1 MHALSTLTSLGVTL
15 LAVIGAASAA
25 PTPASSSTCTIAK
38 ASDVSGCLSSTN
50 IVIQG
55 PFTVPAETKLD
66 LSGLKSGTTVT
77 VKGTITWAKSTTLTK
92 KDFLFTLG
100 GSKITFDGTGA
111 TFHGNGQLYWDTQGA
126 NGGVNKPKFFKVLT
140 TGGSTI
146 KGITIKNSPIHIFS
160 IGGSDTTLDGITV
173 DNSDGDKLSGTK
185 TIGHNTDAFD
195 VSATGITIQNSN
207 VKNQDD
213 CLAVNQGSNI
223 RFLSNTCSGGHGI
236 SIGSVDSDKT
246 VDGVTVQGCTVS
258 NSDNGVRIKTVYK
271 ATGGYVKNVSY
282 KDITLSGIKKYG
294 IVIEQDYENGSP
306 TGTPTGGIPITALT
320 LNNVH
325 GTMASG
331 SKYST
336 YILCASGACSGFSF
350 SNINITPKNPSC
362 TGVSTSLAGCS

>member
-1 MHALSTLTSLGVTL
+1 MHALSTLTSLGVAL
-15 LAVIGAASAA
+15 LAFIGAANAA

-77 VKGTITWAKSTTLTK
+77 VKGTITWAKSSSLTK
-92 KDFLFTLG
+92 DDFLFTLG

-126 NGGVNKPKFFKVLT
+126 NGGVKKPKFFKVLT

-160 IGGSDTTLDGITV
+160 IGGSDTTLDHITV
-173 DNSDGDKLSGTK
+173 DNTDGDKLSGGK
-185 TIGHNTDAFD
+185 TLGHNTDAFD

-207 VKNQDD
+207 VQNQDD
-213 CLAVNQGSNI
+213 CLAVNKGSNI
-223 RFLSNTCSGGHGI
+223 KFLSNNCSGGHGI
-236 SIGSVDSDKT
+236 SIGSIDSGKT
-246 VDGVTVQGCTVS
+246 VDGVTVQGCTIS

-282 KDITLSGIKKYG
+282 KDITLSGIKKTTRTARRP
-294 IVIEQDYENGSP
+294 VP
-306 TGTPTGGIPITALT
+306 PTGGIPISALT
-320 LNNVH
+320 LSNIH

-336 YILCASGACSGFSF
+336 YILCAACSGFTF
-350 SNINITPKNPSC
+350 SGINITPKKSSC
-362 TGVSTSLAGCS
+362 TGVSSSLAGC